1 MIKAL
6 SEPKPKIII
15 KKKKLEEIRK
25 YFNKS
30 RHKFSKKQIDKHRK
44 AFYYIKIYRHLS
56 SSEIKEAR
64 KNLNKLKNFWC
75 LKSLVVMLIVLI
87 MMILIIMMMMTLPM
101 MINTEELDAL
111 EDYLDPI
118 EIITNQ

>member
-6 SEPKPKIII
+6 SEPKSKIRIN
-15 KKKKLEEIRK
+15 KKKLEEVGK

-30 RHKFSKKQIDKHRK
+30 RHKFSKKEIDKHRK
-44 AFYYIKIYRHLS
+44 AFYHIKNYRHLS
-56 SSEIKEAR
+56 SSKIKEVR

-87 MMILIIMMMMTLPM
+87 MMILIIMMMALPM

-111 EDYLDPI
+111 EVYLDPI